1 MTCLSDNKLMRPF
14 NFVQFDNRIQNSAGD
29 RLRYP
34 YPKTVPGLCSNS
46 FLSPTSKTVS
56 ESQDK
61 SNMNSS
67 YAVRLTVLNV
77 WFTNWAATCTIA
89 NSFTV
94 HWWKKKKKGIQSPD
108 HFHPNNKVI
117 HILSQGPL
125 LLHCSL
131 FVLKFWVSQ
140 RFFALLAQV
149 LSLNLRSNLDYTEQR
164 CIDQATSLC
173 S

>member
-77 WFTNWAATCTIA
+77 
-89 NSFTV
+89 
-94 HWWKKKKKGIQSPD
+94 
-108 HFHPNNKVI
+108 
-117 HILSQGPL
+117 
-125 LLHCSL
+125 
-131 FVLKFWVSQ
+131 
-140 RFFALLAQV
+140 
-149 LSLNLRSNLDYTEQR
+149 
-164 CIDQATSLC
+164 
-173 S
+173 